1 MTLQNW
7 GEPEWVPGH
16 TWGHVTLCFGG
27 LCYSCGS
34 LILTINSTPSHPMD
48 TQLYFPQDVINSL
61 ETTCTVLCSLGTR
74 NAVLA
79 RGAHAENEAQT
90 LDASP
95 PTLSLIR
102 VPVSRARSIISEQ
115 I

>member
-1 MTLQNW
+1 
-7 GEPEWVPGH
+7 
-16 TWGHVTLCFGG
+16 
-27 LCYSCGS
+27 
-34 LILTINSTPSHPMD
+34 MD
-48 TQLYFPQDVINSL
+48 TQLYFPQDVVNSL
-61 ETTCTVLCSLGTR
+61 EITCTILCSLGTR

-95 PTLSLIR
+95 PALSFIR
-102 VPVSRARSIISEQ
+102 VPVSRTTSIISEQ